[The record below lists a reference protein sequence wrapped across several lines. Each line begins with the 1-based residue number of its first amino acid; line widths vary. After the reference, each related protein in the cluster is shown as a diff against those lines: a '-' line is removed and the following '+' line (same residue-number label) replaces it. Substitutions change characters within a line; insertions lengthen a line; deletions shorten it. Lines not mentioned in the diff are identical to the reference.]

1 MENFQKKDV
10 KKSKKRK
17 TIYRRGPLWKSL
29 KDLPTLT
36 ELFFGKGVDP
46 ATYKG
51 ENNTP
56 AYLSGKGKKK
66 TKSKTGTT
74 KKKPIQEVKSATSNT
89 KGKKAISKKLTAASP
104 TKTIKKTKQTD
115 KVDLPF

>member
-1 MENFQKKDV
+1 
-10 KKSKKRK
+10 
-17 TIYRRGPLWKSL
+17 LWKSL

-36 ELFFGKGVDP
+36 ELFFGKGVNP

-66 TKSKTGTT
+66 SSKKSTT
-74 KKKPIQEVKSATSNT
+74 KKKPIQEVKSATSKA
-89 KGKKAISKKLTAASP
+89 KGKKAISKKLTAEKP
-104 TKTIKKTKQTD
+104 KTMKTMKE
-115 KVDLPF
+115 

>member
-10 KKSKKRK
+10 KKSTKRK

-51 ENNTP
+51 KDDTP
-56 AYLSGKGKKK
+56 RYLSGKGKKK
-66 TKSKTGTT
+66 SSKKSTT
-74 KKKPIQEVKSATSNT
+74 KKKPIQEVNSATSKA
-89 KGKKAISKKLTAASP
+89 KGKKATSKKLTAGKP
-104 TKTIKKTKQTD
+104 KTMKTMKE
-115 KVDLPF
+115 

>member
-10 KKSKKRK
+10 KRSKKRK
-17 TIYRRGPLWKSL
+17 TIYRRRTLWKSL

-51 ENNTP
+51 KDDTP
-56 AYLSGKGKKK
+56 KYLSGKGKKK

-74 KKKPIQEVKSATSNT
+74 KKKPIQEVKSATSKA
-89 KGKKAISKKLTAASP
+89 KGKKAISKKLTVEKP
-104 TKTIKKTKQTD
+104 KTMKTMKE
-115 KVDLPF
+115 

>member
-17 TIYRRGPLWKSL
+17 TIYRRRTLWKSL

-51 ENNTP
+51 EKYAP

-66 TKSKTGTT
+66 SSKKSTT
-74 KKKPIQEVKSATSNT
+74 KKKPIQEVKSATSKA
-89 KGKKAISKKLTAASP
+89 KGKKAISKKLTVEKP
-104 TKTIKKTKQTD
+104 KTMKTMKE
-115 KVDLPF
+115 

>member
-10 KKSKKRK
+10 RKSKKRK

-51 ENNTP
+51 ENHAP

-66 TKSKTGTT
+66 SSKKSTT
-74 KKKPIQEVKSATSNT
+74 KKKPIQEVKAATSKA
-89 KGKKAISKKLTAASP
+89 KGKKATA
-104 TKTIKKTKQTD
+104 IKKAPAKKSKTKSKHLD
-115 KVDLPF
+115 DLPFEGPQL